1 MKKHFTISMCLFAVL
16 ALFFVS
22 CGESGKK
29 SETVTQINGHECVD
43 LGLPSGLKWATCN
56 VGATA
61 PEEYGGYFAW
71 GETEVKD
78 DYSFASYKWC
88 KGNYATMTKYCTSS
102 NYGTVDDKTVLDPED
117 DVAHVQW
124 GGSWRMP
131 TLTEQQELLA
141 KCKWQRTELN
151 GVPGFKVIGPNG
163 NSIFLPAAGCVNEKK
178 FISKDVFGYYWS
190 STLYDYISYTAYDLY
205 FGTSYQDQYNY
216 HRYNGLS
223 VRAVSK

>member
-1 MKKHFTISMCLFAVL
+1 MKKHFSISMCLFAVL

-22 CGESGKK
+22 CGESSKK

-88 KGNYATMTKYCTSS
+88 KGNYATMTKYCTS
-102 NYGTVDDKTVLDPED
+102 VDNDTVLDPED
-117 DVAHVQW
+117 DVAHVKW
-124 GGSWRMP
+124 GGTWRMP
-131 TLTEQQELLA
+131 TRAEQDELHE
-141 KCKWQRTELN
+141 KCTWTWITYK
-151 GVPGFKVIGPNG
+151 GVEGYKVTGPNG
-163 NSIFLPAAGCVNEKK
+163 NSIFLPAAGCLDGTEVSNRG
-178 FISKDVFGYYWS
+178 SYGYYWS
-190 STLYDYISYTAYDLY
+190 SSLGRYGSGGAYDVN
-205 FGTSYQDQYNY
+205 FDSGGVWNGSY
-216 HRYNGLS
+216 RYYGLS
-223 VRAVSK
+223 VRPVCD